1 MAGGSGGNVSNI
13 IFHCRSNNLS
23 MSQIFDILHKMD
35 INWSIIKEYL
45 NKEDQ
50 MLADNSRYVKRRKM
64 ILLSFVPNLEKLICI
79 YTLQFNITHV
89 L

>member
-50 MLADNSRYVKRRKM
+50 MLADNSRYVKRKM
-64 ILLSFVPNLEKLICI
+64 ILLSFVQNLEKLISI
-79 YTLQFNITHV
+79 YTLQFNFTHV

>member
-1 MAGGSGGNVSNI
+1 M
-13 IFHCRSNNLS
+13 S

-50 MLADNSRYVKRRKM
+50 MLADNSRYVKRKM
-64 ILLSFVPNLEKLICI
+64 LLLSFVPNLEKLISI
-79 YTLQFNITHV
+79 YTLQFNFTHV